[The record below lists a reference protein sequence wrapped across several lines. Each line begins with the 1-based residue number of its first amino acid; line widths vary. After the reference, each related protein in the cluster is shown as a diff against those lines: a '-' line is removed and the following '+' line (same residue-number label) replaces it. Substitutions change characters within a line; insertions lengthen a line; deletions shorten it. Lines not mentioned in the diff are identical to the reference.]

1 MTRSEKAL
9 EYFSN
14 GFNCA
19 QSVIVSFTDILN
31 IEEETA
37 LRIASGFGG
46 GMGGMQETCGVVTG
60 AFMVIGFLKG
70 KYKDGDDDSKE
81 LTNNLILEFTHKFIE
96 SYGSINCKALI
107 DFDLST
113 KEGKDKAAE
122 EDVFAKKCTI
132 FIKNSVELLEEIL
145 LLRNQC

>member
-19 QSVIVSFTDILN
+19 QSVIISFTDILK

-46 GMGGMQETCGVVTG
+46 GMGGMQETCGAVTG
-60 AFMVIGFLKG
+60 SFMVIGFLKG
-70 KYKDGDDDSKE
+70 KFKDGDDEAKE
-81 LTNNLILEFTHKFIE
+81 LTNELIKEFTHKFTDK
-96 SYGSINCKALI
+96 YKSINCKKLI
-107 DFDLST
+107 DVDLST
-113 KEGKDKAAE
+113 KEGKDKAVE
-122 EDVFAKKCTI
+122 EDVFAEKCTA
-132 FIKNSVELLEEIL
+132 FINYSVELLEEIL
-145 LLRNQC
+145 LSEK

>member
-9 EYFSN
+9 EYFKN

-19 QSVIVSFTDILN
+19 QSVIISFSDILK

-37 LRIASGFGG
+37 LRISSGFGG
-46 GMGGMQETCGVVTG
+46 GMGGMQKTCGAVTG

-81 LTNNLILEFTHKFIE
+81 LTNELIKEFTNKFIDK
-96 SYGSINCKALI
+96 YKSINCKKLI

-113 KEGKDKAAE
+113 KEGKDKAVE
-122 EDVFAKKCTI
+122 EDVFAKKCTS
-132 FIKNSVELLEEIL
+132 FITHAVELLEEIL
-145 LLRNQC
+145 IENK

>member
-14 GFNCA
+14 GFSCA
-19 QSVIVSFTDILN
+19 QSVIASFTDILK

-46 GMGGMQETCGVVTG
+46 GMGGMQETCGAVIG

-70 KYKDGDDDSKE
+70 KYKEVDDGSKE
-81 LTNNLILEFTHKFIE
+81 LTNELIKEFTHKFI
-96 SYGSINCKALI
+96 YKYKSINCKKLI

-113 KEGKDKAAE
+113 QEGKDKAVDA
-122 EDVFAKKCTI
+122 DVFAEKCTA
-132 FIKNSVELLEEIL
+132 FISHAVELLEEIL
-145 LLRNQC
+145 I